1 MKKYLLVLATLAIL
15 MIPSIA
21 YADTTEVAMTEVT
34 TESVTLDDLT
44 DEVFQAKNAALE
56 KEFAAKHPDLYEAFK
71 RTSDTPYG
79 FNMNVNVTANLD
91 YPETEEVNT
100 LDIRR
105 IFGQMYMNGYINLPK
120 EEMEMKMDLSYDAG
134 DAMSQSFKGL
144 EVILKDDIMYMFNPL
159 FGEWE
164 TEELAYSDMF
174 EYTGNPMEQ
183 NNLGMIAPIA
193 DLMTKR
199 ETVDSTIY
207 SLDMSDEDIKTI
219 VDGYVGM
226 PVYDELLAEMEAE
239 GVTFDIPSIEIDY
252 VIQNGVIRVQHTE
265 VEMTVV
271 ADEVTVKMNIA
282 LDGEYYSY
290 GLQKEIETPVLETQ
304 MIEGTVIE

>member
-1 MKKYLLVLATLAIL
+1 MKKYLLILATLVIL
-15 MIPSIA
+15 MLPSVA

-34 TESVTLDDLT
+34 ADAAIVGALS

-56 KEFAAKHPDLYEAFK
+56 KEFADKHPQLYEAFK

-91 YPETEEVNT
+91 YPITEELNT

-105 IFGQMYMNGYINLPK
+105 VFGQMYMNGYINLPK
-120 EEMEMKMDLSYDAG
+120 KEMEMKMDLSYDAG

-144 EVILKDDIMYMFNPL
+144 KLILKDDMMYMFNPL
-159 FGEWE
+159 FSEWE
-164 TEELAYSDMF
+164 TEDLSYTDMF

-183 NNLGMIAPIA
+183 NNLGMFAPIA

-207 SLDMSDEDIKTI
+207 SLDMSDEDIQKI
-219 VDGYVGM
+219 VDAYVGM
-226 PVYDELLAEMEAE
+226 PVYDELIAEMEAE
-239 GVTFDIPSIEIDY
+239 GVTFDIPSIEITY

-271 ADEVTVKMNIA
+271 ADEMTVKMNIA
-282 LDGEYYSY
+282 MDGEYYSY
-290 GLQKEIETPVLETQ
+290 GLQKEIETPVLETPVN
-304 MIEGTVIE
+304 E